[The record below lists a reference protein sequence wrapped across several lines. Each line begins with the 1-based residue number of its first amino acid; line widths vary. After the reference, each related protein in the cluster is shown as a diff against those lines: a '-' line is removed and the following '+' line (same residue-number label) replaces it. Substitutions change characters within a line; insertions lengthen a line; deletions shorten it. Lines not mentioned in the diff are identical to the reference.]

1 MSLIGNYSTY
11 YVKCSPGTSYD
22 VEIVTARPGTMAI
35 FTAKIGS
42 WSTTLGACHAAQ
54 SATMSVTV
62 KWSPEINVKGADES
76 LDG

>member
-1 MSLIGNYSTY
+1 
-11 YVKCSPGTSYD
+11 
-22 VEIVTARPGTMAI
+22 MAI